1 VQPHRTSTFTLKKE
15 KTMTT
20 ILELQML
27 DVTMNREEMN
37 VVLMSTASGICTDT
51 GFGEAGPFEME

>member
-1 VQPHRTSTFTLKKE
+1 
-15 KTMTT
+15 MTT